1 MGGRKQSNLELKK
14 GTFIVGEGLTEQYYF
29 SHIKQINNCNWKVE
43 PRFFGKTDITQ
54 IEKTVKKLILGEVTV
69 VCIFDADVSKRNQA
83 EKKKLTA
90 FKNKYKNSSCVIIC
104 DSFPSIEFWFLL
116 HFVKTNK
123 YFANSSLVE
132 KELKNYLKGYS
143 KTHKFLQNPE
153 WVDELTKHTQ
163 TAIANAKSIDID
175 EGSVSYSNI
184 YKAFEL

>member
-43 PRFFGKTDITQ
+43 SRFFGKTDITQ

-90 FKNKYKNSSCVIIC
+90 FKNKYKNSSRVIIC